1 MEKPVL
7 MHWQNLCLS
16 RNLPDCIVTH
26 KWTFL
31 SYDLW
36 SALIFRITSSS
47 SAMKFVYLQRTN
59 LLIYFTTNFHQESF
73 YKKAPAVIHT
83 TGNQSC
89 LRL

>member
-1 MEKPVL
+1 MSKGSNAKCGRNVL
-7 MHWQNLCLS
+7 EQFGLA
-16 RNLPDCIVTH
+16 RV
-26 KWTFL
+26 WTFL

-59 LLIYFTTNFHQESF
+59 LLIYFTTNLHQESF